1 MANIVI
7 RILCLLLIL
16 SSCPTSCR
24 DAEAPESL
32 HSGAPI
38 STDAQLIMLVT
49 HEQPFTAY
57 ALFPNADS
65 VTSGTLNGSAAH
77 QPMVRVSMN
86 PVAFSALE
94 HDTLPA
100 GASFPDG
107 SIIFKQIITGGT
119 TTLYALMYK
128 DRANPLAGSGWLWA
142 EYLIDGTIAYSVTNR
157 GSGCVSCHSREQGL
171 QHDYVR
177 TFERQR

>member
-1 MANIVI
+1 
-7 RILCLLLIL
+7 
-16 SSCPTSCR
+16 
-24 DAEAPESL
+24 
-32 HSGAPI
+32 
-38 STDAQLIMLVT
+38 
-49 HEQPFTAY
+49 
-57 ALFPNADS
+57 
-65 VTSGTLNGSAAH
+65 
-77 QPMVRVSMN
+77 MN

-128 DRANPLAGSGWLWA
+128 DRANPLADMGWLWA
-142 EYLIDGTIAYSVTNR
+142 EYLIGGTIAYSVTNR
-157 GSGCVSCHSREQGL
+157 GSGCVSCHSRERGL